1 MQRGSGLT
9 PVLSAVLA
17 LLCAVLPMTARATA
31 ESPALDSQ
39 VSSVMQ
45 RLIANP
51 QAPEQYSA
59 DVKLHVRLRVFP
71 WVSLTLQGNEVYK
84 HPGFYHFVF
93 RGVPKAAEHFSDM
106 AYDLGDAASWSKKYE
121 ISLLTPAAPGI
132 KPVLRLIPRVHG
144 MTKSL
149 DVTVDPEKG
158 RIEKAVWARY
168 DGGTIAITQ
177 RYDLVGAHEIV
188 AQQDA
193 SIRLPHMAAD
203 IVATYSNFATQETLS
218 LRN

>member
-1 MQRGSGLT
+1 MQRRSVLS
-9 PVLSAVLA
+9 PALSAVLA
-17 LLCAVLPMTARATA
+17 LLCAVFPATARATA
-31 ESPALDSQ
+31 GNAAPESQ
-39 VSSVMQ
+39 VSAVMQ

-51 QAPEQYSA
+51 QTPEQYSA

-71 WVSLTLQGNEVYK
+71 WISLTVQGNEVYK

-106 AYDLGDAASWSKKYE
+106 AYDLGETASWPRKYD
-121 ISLLTPAAPGI
+121 IAMLTPAAPGSG
-132 KPVLRLIPRVHG
+132 PVLRLIPKVHG
-144 MTKSL
+144 MTKTL

-158 RIEKAVWARY
+158 RIEKAVWARN

-177 RYDLVGAHEIV
+177 RYDSLGTHEIV

-203 IVATYSNFATQETLS
+203 IVATYSNFATQETVS